1 MHVTLC
7 QPPSTY
13 LLGGRSMPPLGI
25 LYLAAWLRKSGH
37 DAEILDLA
45 GIDDWK
51 AEISR
56 RQLNCDWFG
65 ISCTTPQYADAKR
78 IRQYLR
84 QIGYTF
90 PIIVGGIH
98 LTSLVKNAK
107 EVEFLQKDKFD
118 SYVIG
123 EGYNAVTKICTDLQ
137 EGHVSPIYSESIL
150 KDVNDLP
157 FAARDLID
165 IHSYKYTLGD
175 VPTTTHYTQY
185 GCPYACQYCESP
197 LSGSF
202 TVRAMN
208 PERVAAE
215 VKQVRDDFGIH
226 GSMFFDDEMNLDKK
240 RMLGICEK
248 IAKLEDITWRGFVV
262 TAKFD
267 KDIAEACKRSGCYEI
282 ASGIESGSPTIL
294 KNIRKPATVDI
305 NRRFI
310 RTAKQAGLRVKGFFI
325 IGLPGESW
333 STVRETD
340 RFLES
345 LKQEGNPLDDLDCSI
360 LQVYKG
366 APIYLNPLDI
376 EFNRDWEEKAYY
388 KSEPGV
394 YENLVQVR
402 TAAMS
407 KYDLIAARNYLES
420 KNKKYGW
427 TKQYSDRKDLDDIY
441 QREDVAESIKYAENR
456 LQNG

>member
-13 LLGGRSMPPLGI
+13 RLGGRSMPPLGI

-123 EGYNAVTKICTDLQ
+123 EGYNAVAKICTDLQ

-215 VKQVRDDFGIH
+215 VKQVRDD
-226 GSMFFDDEMNLDKK
+226 
-240 RMLGICEK
+240 
-248 IAKLEDITWRGFVV
+248 
-262 TAKFD
+262 
-267 KDIAEACKRSGCYEI
+267 
-282 ASGIESGSPTIL
+282 
-294 KNIRKPATVDI
+294 
-305 NRRFI
+305 
-310 RTAKQAGLRVKGFFI
+310 
-325 IGLPGESW
+325 
-333 STVRETD
+333 
-340 RFLES
+340 
-345 LKQEGNPLDDLDCSI
+345 
-360 LQVYKG
+360 
-366 APIYLNPLDI
+366 
-376 EFNRDWEEKAYY
+376 
-388 KSEPGV
+388 
-394 YENLVQVR
+394 
-402 TAAMS
+402 
-407 KYDLIAARNYLES
+407 
-420 KNKKYGW
+420 
-427 TKQYSDRKDLDDIY
+427 
-441 QREDVAESIKYAENR
+441 
-456 LQNG
+456 